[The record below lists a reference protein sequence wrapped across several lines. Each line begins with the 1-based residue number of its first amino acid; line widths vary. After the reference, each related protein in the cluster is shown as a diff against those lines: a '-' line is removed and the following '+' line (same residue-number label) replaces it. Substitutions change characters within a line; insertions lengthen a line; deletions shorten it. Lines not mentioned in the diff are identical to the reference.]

1 MTNFRPLFDF
11 AQSPLFALPVAPLV
25 DAHGTRAPR
34 ARVGAADSGQTD
46 PAQLELAH
54 LRALAFFESPRPH
67 SAFFFEAEKRAQIAR
82 SAKPL
87 DTTYEIRVRPVQD
100 GIK

>member
-1 MTNFRPLFDF
+1 MTNFRSFPDF
-11 AQSPLFALPVAPLV
+11 AQSPLLALPVTPLV
-25 DAHGTRAPR
+25 DAHGTRAPG
-34 ARVGAADSGQTD
+34 ARVGAAARGQTD
-46 PAQLELAH
+46 PAQIELAH

-67 SAFFFEAEKRAQIAR
+67 SAFFLEAEKRAQIAR

-87 DTTYEIRVRPVQD
+87 DTTYGFRVRPVQD